1 MQLVSFLSGA
11 VPGTILTLSTAAIF
25 LYGGKLVI
33 DGAITTG
40 TLVAL
45 MSYHMRLL
53 SPVQN
58 LMSLYSNLVSG
69 GVSLSR
75 VWELFDTRTEIV
87 DCPGAQP
94 LGNVRG
100 EIEFDQRF
108 VQLRRRCSVGRPI
121 VSGCGRDNLRD
132 PGPEWR
138 G

>member
-1 MQLVSFLSGA
+1 M
-11 VPGTILTLSTAAIF
+11 TLSTAAIF

-45 MSYHMRLL
+45 MSYHLRLL

-75 VWELFDTRTEIV
+75 VWELFDTRADII

-94 LGNVRG
+94 LETCAAKLSSTAFHLASAAMRYWKNYRFELPREPFAPSWPERRG
-100 EIEFDQRF
+100 
-108 VQLRRRCSVGRPI
+108 
-121 VSGCGRDNLRD
+121 
-132 PGPEWR
+132 
-138 G
+138 